1 MSMKKII
8 VIGLILV
15 TSLGL
20 ASKSWAQAG
29 IYLGAY
35 GGVDT
40 QKPTLTGIDFNS
52 DTSFIY
58 GLRAGVRF
66 LMLALEL
73 NYFQAAHNLSLNGD
87 LLASWNNRQVDYS
100 FIGLNLKYIFSVLM
114 LHPYLT
120 AGYGYYTADIQAID
134 KKRDGG
140 YNLGLGLE
148 IQLGKKFALLVEG
161 KYNHVTLDIQER
173 NLGLGDFTLVGGFI
187 FTF

>member
-1 MSMKKII
+1 MKKSAI
-8 VIGLILV
+8 IGLILL

-20 ASKSWAQAG
+20 ASKSWGQAG
-29 IYLGAY
+29 IYLGAT

-52 DTSFIY
+52 DTAFLY

-66 LMLALEL
+66 LMLALEI

-87 LLASWNNRQVDYS
+87 VLASWNNRQVDYS
-100 FIGLNLKYIFSVLM
+100 YIGLNLKYIFSVLM
-114 LHPYLT
+114 VHPYLT
-120 AGYGYYTADIQAID
+120 GGYGYYTADIHSID

-148 IQLGKKFALLVEG
+148 LQLGKKFALLVEG
-161 KYNHVTLDIQER
+161 KYNHVTIDIQEK

-187 FTF
+187 FNF